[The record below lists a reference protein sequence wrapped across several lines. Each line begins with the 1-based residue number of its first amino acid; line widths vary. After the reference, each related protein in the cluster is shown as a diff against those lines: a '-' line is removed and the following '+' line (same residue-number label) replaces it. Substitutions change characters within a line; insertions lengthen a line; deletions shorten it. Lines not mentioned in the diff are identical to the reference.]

1 MLEEKIGTFLKTEL
15 KNMKKLLESDGL
27 SEIPRDVDEVVGG
40 EEENQRQSSRDA
52 VLKITVNF
60 LRRMTQEDV
69 AESLQKS
76 KIGLKRPLK
85 TLTHFN
91 DHSSFGV

>member
-27 SEIPRDVDEVVGG
+27 SETLRDVDEVVGG
-40 EEENQRQSSRDA
+40 EEEKQRQSSRDA

-60 LRRMTQEDV
+60 LRRMTQEDM

-76 KIGLKRPLK
+76 KGI
-85 TLTHFN
+85 
-91 DHSSFGV
+91 